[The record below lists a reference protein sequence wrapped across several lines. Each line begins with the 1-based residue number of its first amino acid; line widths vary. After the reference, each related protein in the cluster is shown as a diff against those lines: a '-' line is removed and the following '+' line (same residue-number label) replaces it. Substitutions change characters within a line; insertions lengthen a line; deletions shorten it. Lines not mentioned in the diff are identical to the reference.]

1 MEIKDF
7 IFFDPDWV
15 DGFRPKFNGFYVGPI
30 STHKNI
36 LVKIGLVIFPQF
48 CLDTTTHTH
57 RHTHTRKRQHDMLS
71 YITMWRVQ
79 MSVGATSTAS

>member
-7 IFFDPDWV
+7 IFDPDWV
-15 DGFRPKFNGFYVGPI
+15 DGFRLKFNGFYVGAI

-36 LVKIGLVIFPQF
+36 LVKIGLVIFPHF

-57 RHTHTRKRQHDMLS
+57 THTWEQK
-71 YITMWRVQ
+71 VQ
-79 MSVGATSTAS
+79 PLN